1 MAKLIRIGKRD
12 TEAGYEAQKNKLLRA
27 ASRGECCK
35 VDQEFPVDLQNTQY
49 KKNCVYD
56 SVKMLIKQ
64 VGAVT

>member
-35 VDQEFPVDLQNTQY
+35 VDQEFPVDL
-49 KKNCVYD
+49 
-56 SVKMLIKQ
+56 
-64 VGAVT
+64 